1 MWLVVYVPSGSTKSG
16 CLRPPWSS
24 FPVLPVLVRVGGRKA
39 LGSYGPCTWVFP
51 EIGLGYMLFQV
62 LGALMVVNPTSSA
75 AGRIPGSLV
84 AITHFPDTR
93 GRLGLSETAQDCMP
107 LFLNAVH
114 PDLSPDDSGGRYNTR
129 DIEHCQGPLTLW
141 LRHLR

>member
-1 MWLVVYVPSGSTKSG
+1 MCQADLPSLDVLDRLGQVSLSFRFSLASGVGRRSADMGLVHGFS
-16 CLRPPWSS
+16 
-24 FPVLPVLVRVGGRKA
+24 
-39 LGSYGPCTWVFP
+39 P

-62 LGALMVVNPTSSA
+62 LGALMAVNPTSSA
-75 AGRIPGSLV
+75 AGRVPGSLV

-93 GRLGLSETAQDCMP
+93 GRLGLGETAQDCMR

-129 DIEHCQGPLTLW
+129 DIQHCQGPLTLW